1 MTNLKKISII
11 VPIYNVENYIKTC
24 ISSIIKQD
32 YPFIECILINDC
44 TPDNSMQIINSCLK
58 KYQGTIVFKIIHHH
72 SNLGLSAARNT
83 GVKYST
89 GEYIYFLDSDD
100 ELYSDNS
107 ISILAKETE
116 TYPQADFIIGNIQ
129 LINSAEQRL
138 SYNFKEHKTVTN
150 NIQILNDY
158 IQSKWY
164 MMAWNK
170 LINKKFFIKN
180 QLWFLEGRLHEDERF
195 SLQLAMCAQYMVY
208 CPLKTYKYKIRTK
221 GAITSHITLKH
232 ILDSKYIVYENT
244 KSLLQHNNLPQI
256 LYSDYIITSFYH
268 LIKKILSP
276 QLNIEN
282 INRFELLE
290 QTKKDFKKICK
301 HKNIYPSFKLKI
313 IIKYIINTLPLNIY
327 KFLFQFKRK
336 W

>member
-1 MTNLKKISII
+1 MTKFKKISII
-11 VPIYNVENYIKTC
+11 VPIYNVENYIQTC
-24 ISSIIKQD
+24 LDSIIKQN
-32 YPFIECILINDC
+32 YPCIECILINDC
-44 TPDNSMQIINSCLK
+44 TPDNSMQKINNYLK
-58 KYQGTIVFKIIHHH
+58 KYQGTIVFKIINHPK
-72 SNLGLSAARNT
+72 NLGLSAARNT

-107 ISILAKETE
+107 ISILVKEAE
-116 TYPQADFIIGNIQ
+116 TYPQADFIIGSIQ
-129 LINSAEQRL
+129 LINSTKQCL
-138 SYNFKEHKTVTN
+138 SYNFKEHKIITN

-158 IQSKWY
+158 IQGKWY

-195 SLQLAMCAQYMVY
+195 SLQLAMCAQNMVY
-208 CPLKTYKYKIRTK
+208 CPQKTYKYKIRTT
-221 GAITSHITLKH
+221 GAITSHVTLKH
-232 ILDSKYIVYENT
+232 ILDSQYIVYENT
-244 KSLLQHNNLPQI
+244 KSLLQYNNLSQI

-282 INRFELLE
+282 TTRFELLK
-290 QTKKDFKKICK
+290 QTKKDFKKLCQY
-301 HKNIYPSFKLKI
+301 KNIHPSLKIKI
-313 IIKYIINTLPLNIY
+313 IIKYIINILPSSIHKL
-327 KFLFQFKRK
+327 LFQLK
-336 W
+336 